1 MTSPAPSPALGISN
15 IVIRLASYRWLM
27 LLCPLLFAAIAF
39 WYSSNLP
46 LQYTAYAR
54 LLPPQTNNATADSLL
69 KQVGGDA
76 NLGSAALSIKS
87 PSDLY
92 ASLFMSRA
100 VQQHVIDKYKLAEYY
115 QIDDQDTLLMKVRRS
130 THVDVGK
137 DGIITIGYTAPEPV
151 LAAAITDSMLD
162 AMYQLAERLAQQASE
177 RRSKFYGSLV
187 EKARQDMIAADR
199 HLIALEGKTGLT
211 RLKGQEE
218 ATAAALAEL
227 QGLIA
232 SREVELSKLLVSMT
246 ERHPDVIALQ
256 QELSALRQQ
265 LNQLERRSGS
275 KNGVFLPFDE
285 YIDSK
290 DLIEPARREVDMR
303 AKVLEQ
309 LIQVQALAQ
318 MDETRDLSIIQV
330 LDQAIPPSMKS
341 GPRIKVN
348 TLAAAIV
355 GFFFAVLLA
364 LVWEMIIGD
373 PARKARWQR
382 VVKAFLRLNAR
393 PVQPLE

>member
-1 MTSPAPSPALGISN
+1 MAAPALGISK

-27 LLCPLLFAAIAF
+27 IVCPIMFAIIAF
-39 WYSSNLP
+39 WYSSRLP
-46 LQYTAYAR
+46 LEFSAYAR
-54 LLPPQTNNATADSLL
+54 LLPPQTNQSTADSLL

-76 NLGSAALSIKS
+76 NLGSSALSIKT

-100 VQQHVIDKYKLAEYY
+100 IQQHVIEKYKLAEYY

-130 THVDVGK
+130 TSVDVGK
-137 DGIITIGYTAPEPV
+137 DGIITIGFTAPDPQ
-151 LAAAITDSMLD
+151 LAADITNSMLE
-162 AMYQLAERLAQQASE
+162 AMYALAGRLAEQVAE
-177 RRSKFYGSLV
+177 RRGKFYGSLV
-187 EKARQDMIAADR
+187 ENARKDLAAADR
-199 HLIALEGKTGLT
+199 ALVRLEFKTGLT

-232 SREVELSKLLVSMT
+232 SREVELAKLRVSMT
-246 ERHPDVIALQ
+246 DRHPDVVALRE
-256 QELSALRQQ
+256 ELAALRQQ
-265 LNQLERRSGS
+265 LGQIEARSGG
-275 KNGVFLPFDE
+275 KHNVFVPFDE
-285 YIDSK
+285 YIDTR

-318 MDETRDLSIIQV
+318 MDETRDLSIIQI

-341 GPRIKVN
+341 GPRVKVN
-348 TLAAAIV
+348 TVAAAMV
-355 GFFFAVLLA
+355 GFVFSILLA
-364 LVWEMIIGD
+364 IVWEMIMGD

-382 VVKAFLRLNAR
+382 VLRAFLRLNAR
-393 PVQPLE
+393 RVEPLE

>member
-1 MTSPAPSPALGISN
+1 MTIPALGISN

-27 LLCPLLFAAIAF
+27 VICPLVFAAIAF
-39 WYSSNLP
+39 FYSSKLP

-100 VQQHVIDKYKLAEYY
+100 VQQHVIEKYELAKYY
-115 QIDDQDTLLMKVRRS
+115 QIDDQDTLLMKVRKS
-130 THVDVGK
+130 TYVDVGK
-137 DGIITIGYTAPEPV
+137 DGIITIGYTAPEPK
-151 LAAAITDSMLD
+151 LAADITDSMLD
-162 AMYQLAERLAQQASE
+162 AMYQLSERLARQSSE

-187 EKARQDMIAADR
+187 DNARKDLAAADR
-199 HLIALEGKTGLT
+199 ALVRLEFKTGLT

-232 SREVELSKLLVSMT
+232 SREVELAKLSVSMT
-246 ERHPDVIALQ
+246 ARHPDVIALRE
-256 QELSALRQQ
+256 ELSALRQQ
-265 LNQLERRSGS
+265 LGQIEASSGG
-275 KNGVFLPFDE
+275 KHNVFVPFDE
-285 YIDSK
+285 YIDTR

-303 AKVLEQ
+303 TKVLEQ

-318 MDETRDLSIIQV
+318 MDETRDLSIIQI

-341 GPRIKVN
+341 GPQIKRNV
-348 TLAAAIV
+348 LAAAIV
-355 GFFFAVLLA
+355 GFFFSIVLA
-364 LVWEMIIGD
+364 LAWEMIMGD

-382 VVKAFLRLNAR
+382 VLKAFLRLNAR
-393 PVQPLE
+393 RVEPLD

>member
-1 MTSPAPSPALGISN
+1 MTTPALGISN

-27 LLCPLLFAAIAF
+27 VICPLVFAAVAF
-39 WYSSNLP
+39 FYSSKLP

-100 VQQHVIDKYKLAEYY
+100 VQQHVIEKYKLAKYY
-115 QIDDQDTLLMKVRRS
+115 QIDDQDTLLMKVRKS
-130 THVDVGK
+130 TYVDVGK
-137 DGIITIGYTAPEPV
+137 DGIITIGYTAPEPK
-151 LAAAITDSMLD
+151 LAADITDSMLD
-162 AMYQLAERLAQQASE
+162 AMYQLSERLAQQSSQ

-187 EKARQDMIAADR
+187 DNARKDLAAADR
-199 HLIALEGKTGLT
+199 ALVRLEFKTGLT

-232 SREVELSKLLVSMT
+232 SREVELAKLRVSMT
-246 ERHPDVIALQ
+246 ERHPDVVALQ

-265 LNQLERRSGS
+265 LSQIEASSGG
-275 KNGVFLPFDE
+275 KHNVFVPFDE
-285 YIDSK
+285 YIDTRN
-290 DLIEPARREVDMR
+290 LIEPARREVDMR

-318 MDETRDLSIIQV
+318 MDETRDLSIIQI

-341 GPRIKVN
+341 GPQIKRNV
-348 TLAAAIV
+348 LVALIV
-355 GFFFAVLLA
+355 GFFFSIVLA

-382 VVKAFLRLNAR
+382 VLKAFLRLNSR
-393 PVQPLE
+393 RVKPVD

>member
-1 MTSPAPSPALGISN
+1 MTIPALGISN

-27 LLCPLLFAAIAF
+27 VICPLVFAAVAF
-39 WYSSNLP
+39 FYSSQLP

-100 VQQHVIDKYKLAEYY
+100 VQQHVIEKYELAQYY
-115 QIDDQDTLLMKVRRS
+115 QIDDQDTLLMKVRKS

-137 DGIITIGYTAPEPV
+137 DGIITIGYTAPEPK
-151 LAAAITDSMLD
+151 LAADITDSMLD
-162 AMYQLAERLAQQASE
+162 AMYQLSERLARQSSE

-187 EKARQDMIAADR
+187 DNARKDLAAADR
-199 HLIALEGKTGLT
+199 ALVRLEFKTGLT

-232 SREVELSKLLVSMT
+232 SREVELAKLSVSMT
-246 ERHPDVIALQ
+246 ERHPDVVALRE
-256 QELSALRQQ
+256 ELAALRQQ
-265 LNQLERRSGS
+265 LGQLEASSGG
-275 KNGVFLPFDE
+275 KHNVFVPFDE
-285 YIDSK
+285 YIDTR

-303 AKVLEQ
+303 TKVLEQ

-318 MDETRDLSIIQV
+318 MDETRDLSIIQI

-341 GPRIKVN
+341 GPKIKRNV
-348 TLAAAIV
+348 LAALIV
-355 GFFFAVLLA
+355 GFFFSIVLA
-364 LVWEMIIGD
+364 LVWEMIMGD

-382 VVKAFLRLNAR
+382 VFKAFLRLNAR
-393 PVQPLE
+393 RVEPLD

>member
-1 MTSPAPSPALGISN
+1 MTIPALGISN

-27 LLCPLLFAAIAF
+27 VICPLVFAAVAF
-39 WYSSNLP
+39 FYSSQLP

-100 VQQHVIDKYKLAEYY
+100 VQQHVIEKYELAQYY
-115 QIDDQDTLLMKVRRS
+115 QIDDQDTLLMKVRKS

-137 DGIITIGYTAPEPV
+137 DGIITIGYTAPEPK
-151 LAAAITDSMLD
+151 LAADITDSMLD
-162 AMYQLAERLAQQASE
+162 AMYQLSERLARQSSE

-187 EKARQDMIAADR
+187 DNARKDLAAADR
-199 HLIALEGKTGLT
+199 ALVRLEFKTGLT

-232 SREVELSKLLVSMT
+232 SREVELAKLSVSMT
-246 ERHPDVIALQ
+246 ERHPDVVALRE
-256 QELSALRQQ
+256 ELAALRQQ
-265 LNQLERRSGS
+265 LGQIEARSGG
-275 KNGVFLPFDE
+275 KHNVFVPFDE
-285 YIDSK
+285 YIDTR

-303 AKVLEQ
+303 TKVLEQ

-318 MDETRDLSIIQV
+318 MDETRDLSIIQI

-341 GPRIKVN
+341 GPKIKRNV
-348 TLAAAIV
+348 LAALIV
-355 GFFFAVLLA
+355 GFFFSIVLA
-364 LVWEMIIGD
+364 LVWEMIMGD

-382 VVKAFLRLNAR
+382 VFKAFLRLNAR
-393 PVQPLE
+393 RVEPLD

>member
-1 MTSPAPSPALGISN
+1 MTIPALGISN

-27 LLCPLLFAAIAF
+27 VICPLVFAAIAF
-39 WYSSNLP
+39 FYSSKLP

-100 VQQHVIDKYKLAEYY
+100 VQQHVIEKYELAKYY
-115 QIDDQDTLLMKVRRS
+115 QIDDQDTLLMKVRKS
-130 THVDVGK
+130 TYVDVGK
-137 DGIITIGYTAPEPV
+137 DGIITIGYTAPEPK
-151 LAAAITDSMLD
+151 LAAEITDSMLD
-162 AMYQLAERLAQQASE
+162 AMYQLSERLARQSSE

-187 EKARQDMIAADR
+187 DNARKDLAAADR
-199 HLIALEGKTGLT
+199 ALVRLEFKTGLT

-232 SREVELSKLLVSMT
+232 SREVELAKLSVSMT
-246 ERHPDVIALQ
+246 ARHPDVIALRE
-256 QELSALRQQ
+256 ELSALRQQ
-265 LNQLERRSGS
+265 LGQIEASSGG
-275 KNGVFLPFDE
+275 KHNVFVPFDE
-285 YIDSK
+285 YIDTR

-303 AKVLEQ
+303 TKVLEQ

-318 MDETRDLSIIQV
+318 MDETRDLSIIQI

-341 GPRIKVN
+341 GPQIKRNVV
-348 TLAAAIV
+348 AALIV
-355 GFFFAVLLA
+355 GFFFSIVLA
-364 LVWEMIIGD
+364 LAWEMIMGD

-382 VVKAFLRLNAR
+382 VLKAFLRLNAR
-393 PVQPLE
+393 RVEPLD

>member
-1 MTSPAPSPALGISN
+1 MTIPALGISN

-27 LLCPLLFAAIAF
+27 VICPLVFAAAAF
-39 WYSSNLP
+39 FYNSKLP

-100 VQQHVIDKYKLAEYY
+100 VQQHVIEKYKLAQYY
-115 QIDDQDTLLMKVRRS
+115 QIDDQDTLLMKVRKN
-130 THVDVGK
+130 TYVDVGK
-137 DGIITIGYTAPEPV
+137 DGIITIGYTAPEPK
-151 LAAAITDSMLD
+151 LAAEITDSMLD
-162 AMYQLAERLAQQASE
+162 AMYRLSERLAQQSSE

-187 EKARQDMIAADR
+187 DNARKDLAAADR
-199 HLIALEGKTGLT
+199 ALVRLEFKTGLT

-232 SREVELSKLLVSMT
+232 SREVELAKLSVSMT
-246 ERHPDVIALQ
+246 ERHPDVVALRE
-256 QELSALRQQ
+256 ELAALRQQ
-265 LNQLERRSGS
+265 LGQIEASSGG
-275 KNGVFLPFDE
+275 KHNVFVPFDE
-285 YIDSK
+285 YIDTR
-290 DLIEPARREVDMR
+290 DLIEPARREVEMR

-318 MDETRDLSIIQV
+318 MDETRDLSIIQI

-341 GPRIKVN
+341 GPQIKRNV
-348 TLAAAIV
+348 LAAAIV
-355 GFFFAVLLA
+355 GFFFSIVLA
-364 LVWEMIIGD
+364 LAWEMIMGD

-382 VVKAFLRLNAR
+382 VFKAFLRLNAR
-393 PVQPLE
+393 RVEPLE